1 MNFPIHIPKRF
12 SRHPIPRWIYP
23 LTGAVAG
30 LLLTGCSADEAV
42 SWNPVTA
49 LESIGPAQGSLKIIG
64 LLGGILLL
72 VAGWRIYRVV
82 IALPG
87 FLLVAALATTFMDKL
102 VENDWISLALVGVLG
117 LIGAWLA
124 LKLHDIAI
132 FVIGA
137 VGGGYLAFS
146 LWPTFTGTE
155 PTIFIIAGGVIL
167 GGAIMLL
174 FGKLW
179 MVLFSAA
186 AGAIMFVW
194 GLGSYTALFIPL
206 FLAGILIQYGSSSRQ
221 KRAQTYDET

>member
-1 MNFPIHIPKRF
+1 MNFPIHAQQRF
-12 SRHPIPRWIYP
+12 SRYPISHWISP
-23 LTGAVAG
+23 LIGAVAA
-30 LLLTGCSADEAV
+30 LLLTGCSAGEAV
-42 SWNPVTA
+42 SWNPITT
-49 LESIGPAQGSLKIIG
+49 LENLGPAQGSLKIVG

-132 FVIGA
+132 FIIGA

-155 PTIFIIAGGVIL
+155 PTIFIIAGGIIL

-206 FLAGILIQYGSSSRQ
+206 FLAGILVQYGSSSSQ
-221 KRAQTYDET
+221 KRVQTYGET